1 MDLIKRFPRT
11 VRKSSLLEELKK
23 FVGFSTL
30 DYEGWYISFR
40 VATIVC
46 THLVYNNDHEGN
58 VGALLVY
65 NSERWSPGSEWTQPW
80 NFSKSS
86 NKTLLVKQSVAKPHQ
101 NSHFLSP
108 EREKQST
115 TPNIEASRISRASK
129 FYSVRPFGPL
139 VVVRGKSFI
148 PTAASLRHFPR
159 GQGGPKHHS
168 LQTRTISR
176 RPRGHR
182 A

>member
-58 VGALLVY
+58 VGALVQNELNHEILIKV
-65 NSERWSPGSEWTQPW
+65 PI
-80 NFSKSS
+80 
-86 NKTLLVKQSVAKPHQ
+86 KTFLVKQSNAEPHQ
-101 NSHFLSP
+101 NSHLLSP
-108 EREKQST
+108 EREKRST
-115 TPNIEASRISRASK
+115 TLNIEASRISRASK

-159 GQGGPKHHS
+159 GQGGPEHHS
-168 LQTRTISR
+168 LQTRTTSR